1 MAGTRIETLKE
12 MHLTT
17 DLREGAEIVALLSA
31 GGVTALADLHLTG
44 GPGLLAGTDRGV
56 ITALSRA

>member
-1 MAGTRIETLKE
+1 MAESRIVTLKE

-17 DLREGAEIVALLSA
+17 DLREGSEIVALLSA
-31 GGVTALADLHLTG
+31 GGVTALAGLPLAD

>member
-1 MAGTRIETLKE
+1 MSGARIETLKE

-17 DLREGAEIVALLSA
+17 DLVEGAEIVALLSA
-31 GGVTALADLHLTG
+31 GGLTALVGPRLAD
-44 GPGLLAGTDRGV
+44 GPGLPAGADKDT

>member
-1 MAGTRIETLKE
+1 MSGARIETLKE

-17 DLREGAEIVALLSA
+17 DLGEGAEIVALLSA
-31 GGVTALADLHLTG
+31 GGVTALAD
-44 GPGLLAGTDRGV
+44 GPGLLAGADKDT